1 MKDSRAELQTEA
13 NRINRVISRILLFHY
28 GDVIWWPFIYF
39 FFYFWG
45 SISTQKPRNSIQHV
59 SVDRVSLC
67 DFFLSIHII
76 RWCSLDT
83 GYKKK
88 WSYWFFHFIICPLE
102 MERPC
107 DFIRTLTQLYRR
119 SHRRYNCVFR
129 FSTALRGGK
138 PAAAAALIGGIN
150 CNFRLS
156 SALRGGKLAVA
167 ALPPLS

>member
-1 MKDSRAELQTEA
+1 MLFDGHLYISSFISGAVYILKSLEIQFSMCQLTGSAC
-13 NRINRVISRILLFHY
+13 VI
-28 GDVIWWPFIYF
+28 
-39 FFYFWG
+39 
-45 SISTQKPRNSIQHV
+45 
-59 SVDRVSLC
+59 
-67 DFFLSIHII
+67 FFLSIHIL
-76 RWCSLDT
+76 RWSSLDI
-83 GYKKK
+83 GYNKKRN
-88 WSYWFFHFIICPLE
+88 YWFFNFILCQLE
-102 MERPC
+102 LERPC